1 MKAHINNTESS
12 NTYVGKFTS
21 LEQLKNFTKK
31 VNRYAVGEAVYVEDE
46 DKLYAFDGYTWRPL
60 EVKTDGK
67 GLELS
72 LFDMN
77 EQILRQQGPLK
88 GEDVDKAKDVL
99 ADYINFS
106 PKGDYYM
113 LLNHKKSYFTVFNM
127 VNEGDYQFFDFGN
140 AVLQCASDLGEIYS
154 VSRTEDNQAIEIW
167 VCDEDDTMHCL
178 YLFNYDK
185 GIVKVKK

>member
-1 MKAHINNTESS
+1 MKAHINSSESS
-12 NTYVGKFTS
+12 NTYTGKFTS

-31 VNRYAVGEAVYVEDE
+31 VNRYAVGEAVYIEDE

-88 GEDVDKAKDVL
+88 GEDVDKAKEIIMGYYSTDV
-99 ADYINFS
+99 S
-106 PKGDYYM
+106 YYM

-127 VNEGDYQFFDFGN
+127 ANEGEFQFFNLSN

-154 VSRTEDNQAIEIW
+154 VSKTEDDQAIEIW
-167 VCDEDDTMHCL
+167 VVDPDDTMHCL

-185 GIVKVKK
+185 GIVKVKR